1 MSRAMPCRSVA
12 SSASWASPAVRLSRS
27 ARSAAA
33 PAVRP
38 GSARPPPG
46 GAAHR
51 RTAARSRRPAR
62 PAPRAGPA
70 RRQGGEDA
78 AKRPHHPVHQMLGR
92 PGQGGDLPV
101 GLPAVDEVAAERL
114 QGGLIEGVEQ
124 VGDLSGQRIGDRQ
137 RLCLDVGG
145 APHIGRLDRS
155 GRLEGGVDRSGRPV
169 GLQQGDELAEVG
181 VAPVAPGAFALFDDE
196 LDRGLGRGQV
206 GDRGQLRP
214 LEHLG
219 GRLGVGR
226 PDEHPVLAVALDE
239 PLQAVLD
246 AAVQV
251 TDGLVVLGDGHQLI
265 AVGQRLGLADGGE
278 ALGVG
283 QVHPFGAFQV
293 DEVPQGSFLEPDQ
306 GDLHPGRIPA
316 RQDGEV
322 RPVQVWGGPDGG
334 EQVGGQRQVQ
344 HLLLDDVD
352 EHLLPG
358 GHRGQLLVAQRR
370 LERQSRLLASGG
382 LTPMLPRRLS
392 GSSRPLA
399 SADGP
404 TTQSQPHERRSSPC
418 PARACG
424 RCPGPPREAR
434 LQDPRPGSSLVMGLA

>member
-1 MSRAMPCRSVA
+1 
-12 SSASWASPAVRLSRS
+12 
-27 ARSAAA
+27 
-33 PAVRP
+33 
-38 GSARPPPG
+38 
-46 GAAHR
+46 
-51 RTAARSRRPAR
+51 
-62 PAPRAGPA
+62 
-70 RRQGGEDA
+70 
-78 AKRPHHPVHQMLGR
+78 MLGR
-92 PGQGGDLPV
+92 PGQHFDLV
-101 GLPAVDEVAAERL
+101 IGLAAVDEVAAERL
-114 QGGLIEGVEQ
+114 QRGLIDRVEQ
-124 VGDLSGQRIGDRQ
+124 VGDLGREGVADGGHLGLDIGW
-137 RLCLDVGG
+137 
-145 APHIGRLDRS
+145 APHIGRLDRA

-181 VAPVAPGAFALFDDE
+181 AAPVAAGALSLFDDE

-251 TDGLVVLGDGHQLI
+251 TDGLVVLGDGHELV

-306 GDLHPGRIPA
+306 GDLHPRRIPA

-358 GHRGQLLVAQRR
+358 GHRGQLLAAETLVTAA
-370 LERQSRLLASGG
+370 LEVNWANRYS
-382 LTPMLPRRLS
+382 
-392 GSSRPLA
+392 
-399 SADGP
+399 
-404 TTQSQPHERRSSPC
+404 HISPC
-418 PARACG
+418 SSSAAWTSSQTSSSGAPPPAGAPPANGTSELG
-424 RCPGPPREAR
+424 RMQADATAAR
-434 LQDPRPGSSLVMGLA
+434 PA